1 MKIINVFFFTIFIKG
16 ILYLSKITSMFKKNY
31 NKLLLYNN
39 LLKRVKPILKTDLGN
54 FIK

>member
-1 MKIINVFFFTIFIKG
+1 MNAIVFLNRGCSMK
-16 ILYLSKITSMFKKNY
+16 KK
-31 NKLLLYNN
+31 LLYNN